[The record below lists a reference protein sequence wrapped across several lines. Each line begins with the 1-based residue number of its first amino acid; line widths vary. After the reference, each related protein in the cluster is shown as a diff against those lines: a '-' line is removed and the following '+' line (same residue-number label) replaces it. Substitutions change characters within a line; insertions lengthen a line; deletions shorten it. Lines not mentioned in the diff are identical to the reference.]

1 MTPRSPRIVRRLAT
15 ACLSL
20 YDRAAAARTWHL
32 PSRCR
37 ICQHWPQ
44 RTLCDRCV
52 QAFGEAFARCRTCA
66 QRLPDTGDAAA
77 VQDWCV
83 DCLRVPSPLDFAL
96 ACRDYAHP
104 WSGLAARLK
113 FADDLGLAR
122 SLGRMMTA
130 TPGLRAQLADA
141 DWVVPLPLSDQRQ
154 RERGYNQAEALARA
168 MLAHAPRLLRP
179 RMNTGLLRRVLHTDP
194 QHARSR
200 DDRLARLRDAYR
212 VPPHAAALVDGRHI
226 LLVDDVMTTG
236 ATLAAATRALRLA
249 GAAQVGALVLARAL
263 TADDEAQAPQDAGTR
278 DNAGPCSIS
287 SSSTPKSRPTR
298 AT

>member
-1 MTPRSPRIVRRLAT
+1 
-15 ACLSL
+15 
-20 YDRAAAARTWHL
+20 
-32 PSRCR
+32 
-37 ICQHWPQ
+37 
-44 RTLCDRCV
+44 
-52 QAFGEAFARCRTCA
+52 
-66 QRLPDTGDAAA
+66 
-77 VQDWCV
+77 
-83 DCLRVPSPLDFAL
+83 
-96 ACRDYAHP
+96 
-104 WSGLAARLK
+104 
-113 FADDLGLAR
+113 
-122 SLGRMMTA
+122 
-130 TPGLRAQLADA
+130 
-141 DWVVPLPLSDQRQ
+141 
-154 RERGYNQAEALARA
+154 
-168 MLAHAPRLLRP
+168 
-179 RMNTGLLRRVLHTDP
+179 MNTGLLRRVLHTDP